1 MAEDRERFAQILCR
15 IWDDPDWKALSPR
28 AQWFYMLLV
37 SQASLNRAGVIA
49 LTTRRWAKLAK
60 GPTVAEQVSS
70 AMAEL
75 EKAEFIVVDA
85 DTEELFVRSY
95 MRNDGLTKR
104 PNVLKRALREATEAL
119 STNIRKALVVELRR
133 LEHPDAEVA
142 ADAIEKGTANPFP
155 KGYPMS
161 SPNPSANPSRK
172 GSEPD
177 SEPKG
182 SVKGSR
188 NPGGRG
194 RGSSSSSVGKNSSS
208 RAAQKRGTKAPD
220 HLLITPDMR
229 EWAKKTGVTVDLD
242 AETEQFLDRHRSK
255 GSVFK
260 DWTAAWRTWMRNS
273 IKFANERNP
282 PALLALASGDHEYV
296 PPQAPREVVFDP
308 DPTALTRWHAEQ
320 RAKWDA
326 DRGQL

>member
-1 MAEDRERFAQILCR
+1 MTEDRERFAQILCR
-15 IWDDPDWKALSPR
+15 IWDDDDWKALSPR

-37 SQASLNRAGVIA
+37 SQASLNRAGIIA
-49 LTTRRWAKLAK
+49 LTSRRWAKLAK
-60 GPTVAEQVSS
+60 GPSVAEQISA

-75 EKAEFIVVDA
+75 GKADFIVVDE

-95 MRNDGLTKR
+95 MRNDGLSKR
-104 PNVLKRALREATEAL
+104 PNVFKRALREATEVL
-119 STNIRKALVVELRR
+119 STKIRKALIVELRR

-142 ADAIEKGTANPFP
+142 ATAIEKGLPNPFP
-155 KGYPMS
+155 KGYEMS
-161 SPNPSANPSRK
+161 SVNPSA
-172 GSEPD
+172 
-177 SEPKG
+177 
-182 SVKGSR
+182 KGSR

-194 RGSSSSSVGKNSSS
+194 RGSSSSSVGNNSSS
-208 RAAQKRGTKAPD
+208 RSAPTRGTKAPD

-229 EWAKKTGVTVDLD
+229 AWAASKGVTVDLD
-242 AETEQFLDRHRSK
+242 EETEQFLDRHRGK

-273 IKFANERNP
+273 IKFANERAAP
-282 PALLALASGDHEYV
+282 QLALAAGADEYE

-308 DPTALTRWHAEQ
+308 DPAALQRWHDEQ

-326 DRGQL
+326 EQGVRS

>member
-1 MAEDRERFAQILCR
+1 MVEDRERFAQILCR

-28 AQWFYMLLV
+28 AQWFYMLLL

-60 GPTVAEQVSS
+60 GPTVAEQIAS
-70 AMAEL
+70 AMSEL
-75 EKAEFIVVDA
+75 EKAEFIVVDV

-104 PNVLKRALREATEAL
+104 PNVLKRALREAVEVL
-119 STNIRKALVVELRR
+119 SPRVRSVLVVELRR
-133 LEHPDAEVA
+133 LKHPDADLA
-142 ADAIEKGTANPFP
+142 ADAIEKGVENPFP
-155 KGYPMS
+155 KGYAMH
-161 SPNPSANPSRK
+161 SANPSGK
-172 GSEPD
+172 GSG
-177 SEPKG
+177 KG
-182 SVKGSR
+182 SVEGAASKGSPNPSR

-194 RGSSSSSVGKNSSS
+194 RGSSSSSVGNNSSS
-208 RAAQKRGTKAPD
+208 RAALKRGTKAPD

-229 EWAKKTGVTVDLD
+229 AWAASKGVTVDLD
-242 AETEQFLDRHRSK
+242 EETELFLDRHRSK

-273 IKFANERNP
+273 VKFASERGIP
-282 PALLALASGDHEYV
+282 QPVSSAADEYV

-308 DPTALTRWHAEQ
+308 DPGALQRWHDEQ
-320 RAKWDA
+320 RAMWEA
-326 DRGQL
+326 GRSS